1 MSALQTILCLISH
14 APIDTPLVSASAT
27 EENEVQLSNKIPGW
41 DDWLHDNSVNAYI
54 ANGDTGRVRARA
66 WGVSNPVRNF
76 RSVVGATFVFRFILN
91 PDQVAFPGER
101 YRFTANVRSE
111 GRFLHLA
118 ATPYPDDPREPP
130 ARTFSQLDT
139 RLGIAQILPSGA
151 AQAIAAAVT
160 DQDGFRM
167 LDATAGRTS

>member
-91 PDQVAFPGER
+91 PDQVAFPGDHFRRARPR
-101 YRFTANVRSE
+101 YS
-111 GRFLHLA
+111 
-118 ATPYPDDPREPP
+118 
-130 ARTFSQLDT
+130 
-139 RLGIAQILPSGA
+139 
-151 AQAIAAAVT
+151 
-160 DQDGFRM
+160 
-167 LDATAGRTS
+167 